1 MSANKFTCVILR
13 MLISKQVLENYMC
26 IHIMYIESLVFIRNV
41 VTWLSHDFVPLFQAV
56 FRMYTK
62 DKLDAI
68 SIHEFQALQ
77 SNFPFIENFSVV
89 DENK

>member
-1 MSANKFTCVILR
+1 MHMMSL
-13 MLISKQVLENYMC
+13 
-26 IHIMYIESLVFIRNV
+26 HESTYVYVRTYV
-41 VTWLSHDFVPLFQAV
+41 VTWLSHDFGPLFQAV

>member
-1 MSANKFTCVILR
+1 MVTC
-13 MLISKQVLENYMC
+13 
-26 IHIMYIESLVFIRNV
+26 
-41 VTWLSHDFVPLFQAV
+41 LSHDFDSLLQAV

-62 DKLDAI
+62 EKSAAI

-77 SNFPFIENFSVV
+77 SNFPFIENFSVL

>member
-1 MSANKFTCVILR
+1 MPSHNFD
-13 MLISKQVLENYMC
+13 
-26 IHIMYIESLVFIRNV
+26 SL
-41 VTWLSHDFVPLFQAV
+41 PQAV

-62 DKLDAI
+62 EKSDSV

-89 DENK
+89 DENKWVT